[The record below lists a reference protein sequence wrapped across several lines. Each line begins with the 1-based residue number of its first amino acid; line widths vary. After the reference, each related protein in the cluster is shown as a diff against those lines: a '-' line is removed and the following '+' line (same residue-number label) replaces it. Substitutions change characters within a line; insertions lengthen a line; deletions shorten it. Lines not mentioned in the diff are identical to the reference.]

1 MKAKVA
7 QGLIFTDEM
16 NCIIDAVQ
24 SKLAMEMGKQL
35 KEHQRYQELVQQF
48 VVDQLAYALTR
59 LCPKEILEEGFYQV
73 LNLSVEAYWIAMGI
87 EQTHLSN
94 DQWAI
99 LLKEMRSKGKEVI
112 PQTVGQGGR
121 SKS

>member
-1 MKAKVA
+1 M
-7 QGLIFTDEM
+7 
-16 NCIIDAVQ
+16 
-24 SKLAMEMGKQL
+24 
-35 KEHQRYQELVQQF
+35 QQF
-48 VVDQLAYALTR
+48 GADQLAYALTR

-73 LNLSVEAYWIAMGI
+73 QNLLVDAYWVTMGI

-112 PQTVGQGGR
+112 PQMLLEQ
-121 SKS
+121 